1 MEDYS
6 YSSNRIPL
14 KNASVLFASSHG
26 SVHNTLFD
34 NIRHLVKFYVEEKK
48 DILDPMDV
56 ETIMKDIKTFIY
68 TKVLYSPMARTN
80 TFALE
85 GNETIDTYLKYGF
98 PQYNSL
104 KLNNIT
110 SLNLKTK
117 FKQVRKYINVSSEK
131 RILLLNYDKIINFF
145 QSEFSIPKMHNVMV
159 LDENNEHLFIKQHKP
174 DAMFLKN
181 KVEKNDVVNAKW
193 LISENIKVVLQIPL
207 IKNSH
212 PDDKF
217 MTWVKDQLSITPKLS
232 AQEYCDYS
240 KQEINNYDNLRKYYG
255 DEVVFNEQFQPQK
268 TIISSVRLPTALLR
282 FLPFRSHNQ
291 PSQQSV
297 GRRAQHR
304 LYDRQKITKIKE
316 LRLKLCE
323 FVRLNREDKK
333 NDLEILIA
341 ENHNLKQGHRMYD
354 GILNEKTPD
363 AKYSFSD
370 KKHVGF
376 DGLHRFLYLKDGKKR
391 SNNGKKLESNYLN
404 QSYCSLLKKEGSNKD
419 IQSYIKRMLDYGI
432 CNNIKENL
440 NVPLSWIILSAWAD
454 KMQHLTIFEIACRKY
469 HPNDIHLTNDA
480 FRRKT
485 STTSNSIKDKNI
497 RPIRNSLRRELG
509 DKLKFKK
516 YSKKKSKKQSSQPK
530 NKINSKSSLSKTKK
544 CPSGSSVNLKTG
556 RCRKKC
562 LPNQVRND
570 KDKCVKS
577 RLHSIKQNSQNNI
590 TIKSK
595 QKTKSKTESSHS
607 KTKKC
612 PSGSSVNPKTG
623 RCRKNCLPNQ
633 VRNDK
638 DNCVKSKIK

>member
-1 MEDYS
+1 
-6 YSSNRIPL
+6 
-14 KNASVLFASSHG
+14 
-26 SVHNTLFD
+26 
-34 NIRHLVKFYVEEKK
+34 
-48 DILDPMDV
+48 MDV

-80 TFALE
+80 TFALA
-85 GNETIDTYLKYGF
+85 GNKKIDTYLKYGF

-117 FKQVRKYINVSSEK
+117 FKQVRKYINVSSKK

-145 QSEFSIPKMHNVMV
+145 QSAFSIPKMHNVMV

-232 AQEYCDYS
+232 AQEYCDDS
-240 KQEINNYDNLRKYYG
+240 KQQINNYDNLKKYYG
-255 DEVVFNEQFQPQK
+255 DEVVFND
-268 TIISSVRLPTALLR
+268 I
-282 FLPFRSHNQ
+282 
-291 PSQQSV
+291 
-297 GRRAQHR
+297 
-304 LYDRQKITKIKE
+304 QKITKIKE

-333 NDLEILIA
+333 NDLEVLIV
-341 ENHNLKQGHRMYD
+341 ENHNLKQGHHMYD

-363 AKYSFSD
+363 ANYFFSD
-370 KKHVGF
+370 KKNFGF
-376 DGLHRFLYLKDGKKR
+376 DGLHRLLYLKDGKKR
-391 SNNGKKLESNYLN
+391 SHNGKKFKPIYLK
-404 QSYCSLLKKEGSNKD
+404 QSYCSLLKKEGSYKD
-419 IQSYIKRMLDYGI
+419 IKSYIKAMLDYGI
-432 CNNIKENL
+432 CNNITEDLK
-440 NVPLSWIILSAWAD
+440 VPLSWIILSSWAD
-454 KMQHLTIFEIACRKY
+454 KMEHLTIFEIACRRY
-469 HPNDIHLTNDA
+469 NPNDIHLTNDA
-480 FRRKT
+480 LRRQT
-485 STTSNSIKDKNI
+485 STTGNSIKDKNI
-497 RPIRNSLRRELG
+497 RPIRHSLRRELV

-516 YSKKKSKKQSSQPK
+516 YSKKKSKKQSSQTK
-530 NKINSKSSLSKTKK
+530 NKINSKSSL
-544 CPSGSSVNLKTG
+544 
-556 RCRKKC
+556 
-562 LPNQVRND
+562 
-570 KDKCVKS
+570 
-577 RLHSIKQNSQNNI
+577 
-590 TIKSK
+590 
-595 QKTKSKTESSHS
+595 S

-638 DNCVKSKIK
+638 DNCVKSRLNSIKQKSQNNNTIKSKQKTRSKTRSKTKSKTRSKTRSKTESSHSKTKECPSGSSVNPKTGRCRKNCLPNQVRNDKDNCVKSKNKLLK